1 MSSDTTQTGASGDH
15 PSDDFS
21 DDDLDTRV
29 AVIGMSGRFPGAA
42 GVAALWRGLSDGFSG
57 IREITD
63 EELAAAHVPPAVLA
77 DPRYV
82 RRGAPLDDVGDFDA
96 SFFGF
101 NPREAEITDPQHRL
115 FLECCWE
122 ALESAGYPPQNM
134 PGTVGVVGGVGF
146 SHYGLRHVLARPDVM
161 ATITSGQY
169 GISTMSDSLCTM
181 VAYKLGLTGPVLSVQ
196 TACSTSLVAVHVAV
210 QSLLTYECDTVLAGG
225 VSVEDPMPAG
235 YTYEEGSILSPD
247 GRARSLDADADG
259 SVWGKGVGV
268 VALKRL
274 GDALRDG
281 DHVHAVILGSAVNND
296 GADRGAYV
304 APSAAGQRAVI
315 DGALSVA
322 GIDSGTV
329 DYVECHAT
337 GTRLGDAIELAAM
350 DKAFSAPRESPLV
363 LASVKPCIGHLDR
376 ASGVT
381 GLIRA
386 VSALEHRELP
396 GTPGFRTP
404 NPALAAAS
412 DRLRVLPA
420 NLPWDRG
427 DHPRRAGVSSFGA
440 GGTNAHVVLE
450 EAPAAEQNAPGAAG
464 PHVLTL
470 SARTP
475 AALAAAADRLRDHL
489 ADSGAQDDDLADIA
503 YTLQISRTGFP
514 YRLAVTCDT
523 VADAVAALT
532 DAERSRAHGPAAGGA
547 PTTAPA
553 DRAEAARVWLAGA
566 DPDWTAVQPSG
577 GRRVPLPTY
586 PFERR
591 RYFLDRVAHPTA
603 GAGPAVPQGRLEDR
617 ADWFAHPVWHRLP
630 APQAAGPRD
639 LRDAGPWWVLADGEV
654 GVAAARLLREAGAEV
669 TVLTPAGATVHGA
682 QEGHAVD
689 PACRDGFA
697 DLLTTAGRPRTVLH
711 LWNTVGGDGGFGA
724 ADRFAAAQE
733 RGYYTVQ
740 ALAGA
745 LATDRATG
753 RVTLVSCTTGAVEA
767 VGGDL
772 TAPEQATLLGL
783 ARVISQ
789 EVGDIA
795 CRLVDIGG
803 HDGGTG
809 TAADILAARVLAESV
824 DPDPAAEPV
833 ALRPR
838 GRWVRGFEPLRLPAV
853 DPDTRAADGPL
864 REGATVVVTG
874 GLGDVGAVLAAHL
887 AATRSCNLVL
897 TARTPLPPEAEWP
910 ALLAAA
916 TADDRAARHVR
927 TVLRLREAGAR
938 VLAAGA
944 DIADREGMARVLDAA
959 RREFGTIDAVVHAAG
974 VQSSDCFGPVVD
986 LPRRACEAHFG
997 AKTGGLRVLEDLLRP
1012 DEAPVRIAVSSI
1024 SSLLG
1029 GLAHGPYAAANA
1041 GLDALTQ
1048 ALACVAEPGSGTA
1061 GWLTVDWDSW
1071 LVGERT
1077 DDTLGATVKGL
1088 GMSGEE
1094 GVDIFERTLALHGR
1108 TDHLVVSIGPLDQ
1121 RLAQW
1126 TGSLDDGE
1134 DAAPEERHPRPPL
1147 SVPYEEPVGETET
1160 ALAGMWGDILGI
1172 DGVGAHDSFFDLGGH
1187 SLAAVRLMARVRTA
1201 FGGMPADTLL
1211 AHPTVRAFGKEL
1223 TAARAA
1229 AEGAQR

>member
-21 DDDLDTRV
+21 DDHLDTRV

-450 EAPAAEQNAPGAAG
+450 EAPAAERNAPGAAG

-523 VADAVAALT
+523 VADAVAALA

-553 DRAEAARVWLAGA
+553 DPAEAARVWLAGA

-603 GAGPAVPQGRLEDR
+603 GAGPAVPQGRLED
-617 ADWFAHPVWHRLP
+617 
-630 APQAAGPRD
+630 G
-639 LRDAGPWWVLADGEV
+639 G
-654 GVAAARLLREAGAEV
+654 ARS
-669 TVLTPAGATVHGA
+669 
-682 QEGHAVD
+682 
-689 PACRDGFA
+689 
-697 DLLTTAGRPRTVLH
+697 GR
-711 LWNTVGGDGGFGA
+711 GMGD
-724 ADRFAAAQE
+724 
-733 RGYYTVQ
+733 
-740 ALAGA
+740 
-745 LATDRATG
+745 
-753 RVTLVSCTTGAVEA
+753 AVE
-767 VGGDL
+767 
-772 TAPEQATLLGL
+772 
-783 ARVISQ
+783 
-789 EVGDIA
+789 EVA
-795 CRLVDIGG
+795 
-803 HDGGTG
+803 
-809 TAADILAARVLAESV
+809 
-824 DPDPAAEPV
+824 
-833 ALRPR
+833 
-838 GRWVRGFEPLRLPAV
+838 
-853 DPDTRAADGPL
+853 
-864 REGATVVVTG
+864 
-874 GLGDVGAVLAAHL
+874 
-887 AATRSCNLVL
+887 
-897 TARTPLPPEAEWP
+897 
-910 ALLAAA
+910 
-916 TADDRAARHVR
+916 
-927 TVLRLREAGAR
+927 
-938 VLAAGA
+938 
-944 DIADREGMARVLDAA
+944 
-959 RREFGTIDAVVHAAG
+959 
-974 VQSSDCFGPVVD
+974 
-986 LPRRACEAHFG
+986 
-997 AKTGGLRVLEDLLRP
+997 
-1012 DEAPVRIAVSSI
+1012 
-1024 SSLLG
+1024 
-1029 GLAHGPYAAANA
+1029 
-1041 GLDALTQ
+1041 
-1048 ALACVAEPGSGTA
+1048 
-1061 GWLTVDWDSW
+1061 
-1071 LVGERT
+1071 
-1077 DDTLGATVKGL
+1077 
-1088 GMSGEE
+1088 
-1094 GVDIFERTLALHGR
+1094 
-1108 TDHLVVSIGPLDQ
+1108 
-1121 RLAQW
+1121 
-1126 TGSLDDGE
+1126 
-1134 DAAPEERHPRPPL
+1134 
-1147 SVPYEEPVGETET
+1147 
-1160 ALAGMWGDILGI
+1160 
-1172 DGVGAHDSFFDLGGH
+1172 
-1187 SLAAVRLMARVRTA
+1187 
-1201 FGGMPADTLL
+1201 
-1211 AHPTVRAFGKEL
+1211 
-1223 TAARAA
+1223 
-1229 AEGAQR
+1229 